1 MFNKS
6 KKDALYRVK
15 HRSLEYLRQ
24 LYKSIIK
31 NQALAQEIRYE
42 FVLKLNALP
51 KASSR
56 VKQRNRCALSGRSRG
71 VLRTFKMSRICLR
84 ELAAQ
89 GALLGVTKSS
99 W

>member
-6 KKDALYRVK
+6 TKDALYRNK

-31 NQALAQEIRYE
+31 NQTLSQDIRYD

-51 KASSR
+51 KSSSLT
-56 VKQRNRCALSGRSRG
+56 KQRNRCVLSGRSRG
-71 VLRTFKMSRICLR
+71 TLRQFKISRICLR
-84 ELAAQ
+84 ELVAQ
-89 GALLGVTKSS
+89 GALPGVTKSS